1 LSRSRRGIACLL
13 ALLVAQLTLATTA
26 FGLELNAPQ
35 QVIQDVS
42 DRLMRVLRD
51 DRELLHTD
59 PDYVHRL
66 VERLFLPNVD
76 FGRISALVLGPHWR
90 EATPSQR
97 QAFEQEFKRLLI
109 QTYASA
115 LDRLS
120 GWELSYPPMQIEP
133 SQTKALVKTEMRK
146 PGGNPVAVD
155 YRMVVKDDRWVAYD
169 VMVEGVSLLAT
180 YRAQFSE
187 IARRRGLDG
196 LLAELHAR
204 NGTKR

>member
-1 LSRSRRGIACLL
+1 MSRLRHYIAHLL
-13 ALLVAQLTLATTA
+13 ALLIAQLPFAPTA
-26 FGLELNAPQ
+26 IGLELNPPQ
-35 QVIQDVS
+35 QVIQGVS
-42 DRLMRVLRD
+42 DQLMRILRD
-51 DRELLHTD
+51 DRELLHKD
-59 PDYVHRL
+59 PNYVHRL

-76 FGRISALVLGPHWR
+76 FSRISALVLGPYWR

-97 QAFEQEFKRLLI
+97 RTFELELKRLLI

-120 GWELSYPPMQIEP
+120 DWELSYLPMQIEP

-155 YRMVVKDDRWVAYD
+155 YRMVVKDSRWVAYD
-169 VMVEGVSLLAT
+169 VVVEGVSLLAS
-180 YRAQFSE
+180 YRAQFTE

-204 NGTKR
+204 NGSKR